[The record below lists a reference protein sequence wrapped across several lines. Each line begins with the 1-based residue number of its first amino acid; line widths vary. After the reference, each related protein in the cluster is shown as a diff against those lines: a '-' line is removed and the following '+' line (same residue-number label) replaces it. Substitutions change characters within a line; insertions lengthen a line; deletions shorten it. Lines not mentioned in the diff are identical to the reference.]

1 MTTGS
6 KSLIKLL
13 LLIVGQKIKKSPGQ
27 NTTEFSFGYFPYI
40 QFLKVK
46 IICYIYG
53 KYSKK
58 IREISFLNFSS
69 KKLKKSPLCCF
80 WRDIKEQGE
89 VLEKCQHAIWTKSLQ
104 ILDLPKKLTGCLNS
118 SVDLKENFQEKF
130 TKAFERVHL

>member
-80 WRDIKEQGE
+80 
-89 VLEKCQHAIWTKSLQ
+89 
-104 ILDLPKKLTGCLNS
+104 
-118 SVDLKENFQEKF
+118 
-130 TKAFERVHL
+130 